1 MKQTQQERKQMHT
14 KDLNQGYKKCI
25 DGIIE
30 LTVSYLVHEYKSRM
44 DMKKV
49 RRAEENAKAY
59 LLGSR
64 YTFLGIAHG
73 TILSKGQR
81 ATVLKN
87 IDLEK
92 ELDFNKIKKLAK
104 KRLDQ

>member
-1 MKQTQQERKQMHT
+1 MHT

-30 LTVSYLVHEYKSRM
+30 LTVSYLVQEYKTRIN
-44 DMKKV
+44 MKKI
-49 RRAEENAKAY
+49 RQAEDNAKAY

-64 YTFLGIAHG
+64 YTFIGIAHG
-73 TILSKGQR
+73 TILSEWQR
-81 ATVLKN
+81 ATVLKD

-92 ELDFNKIKKLAK
+92 ELDFNKIKELAK